1 MWKKILTM
9 AMVLVMVLSFT
20 ACAEE
25 TEEEVEL
32 PSAQEIVD
40 GVIESLDEIRTY
52 QFDMGMTGDIAGDG
66 EEWEV
71 EATMVMDSHGVLD
84 LENRQMKIDMTINV
98 AMPGEFKTE
107 TGIETYLVGDMIYM
121 MMDVPE
127 TDPAWMK
134 LEMPEGYWGEMSQVE
149 SQLELLEAA
158 QVKVIGSETIEGTD
172 CYVLQLTPD
181 MEQLWQLAMQQ
192 PKLPGEEVP
201 DVAEEFLQEMFTS
214 FSVKQWIAKD
224 TYFPI
229 KAEIDMVIDPTSA
242 AMGLQTEGSV
252 PAGISMV
259 LLFYNY
265 NQPVSIVLPPEAEEA
280 IEMPTNG
287 EEEARRTEY
296 YNVSMAVMAMMV
308 DNEMFTLSN
317 PAFAFAGGV
326 ATNDMTAFPD
336 STTTAAD
343 KGYTGVGT
351 PKAGYVLYAHD
362 LIGADTTTFN
372 TVNYVALAKTE
383 YYYTCESD
391 GTVRQFDGPDVTTAT
406 EYKY

>member
-1 MWKKILTM
+1 MWKKILPM
-9 AMVLVMVLSFT
+9 GLVLVVVFSFA
-20 ACAEE
+20 ACVGE
-25 TEEEVEL
+25 

-52 QFDMGMTGDIAGDG
+52 QFNIDMTGGMAAEAEG
-66 EEWEV
+66 ESY
-71 EATMVMDSHGVLD
+71 EATMVMDLDGVLD
-84 LENRQMKIDMTINV
+84 LENRQMKIDMTVNV
-98 AMPGEFKTE
+98 EGLPGLDKTE

-127 TDPAWMK
+127 MGPMWMK
-134 LEMPEGYWGEMSQVE
+134 FEMPEGYWGEMSQVE
-149 SQLELLEAA
+149 SQIELLEVA
-158 QVKVIGSETIEGTD
+158 QVKVIGSETIEGID

-242 AMGLQTEGSV
+242 AMGLQVEGSV

-280 IEMPTNG
+280 IEAPM
-287 EEEARRTEY
+287 E
-296 YNVSMAVMAMMV
+296 
-308 DNEMFTLSN
+308 
-317 PAFAFAGGV
+317 
-326 ATNDMTAFPD
+326 
-336 STTTAAD
+336 
-343 KGYTGVGT
+343 
-351 PKAGYVLYAHD
+351 
-362 LIGADTTTFN
+362 
-372 TVNYVALAKTE
+372 
-383 YYYTCESD
+383 
-391 GTVRQFDGPDVTTAT
+391 
-406 EYKY
+406 